1 MPLRDHRRKA
11 SKIKDMSKADRI
23 SVWIE
28 GLRNADDDSARR
40 VWDHF
45 GNRLLELAKGRL
57 NSKTR
62 RLYDEEDAV
71 QSMFESVCFWF
82 ASGRFPDLKDRES
95 LWRLM
100 LVITGQK
107 ISNRHRFDLQQRR
120 DVRRTV
126 TDSVFNQHGQ
136 SGESAADM
144 PDSREPSP
152 EFAAEFVETCQCLFS
167 RLADP
172 LLEKVATLRMEGYTD
187 TEVADRMG
195 CSRRTVQ
202 RRLEIIRRHL
212 SNMELMNEPRESS
225 CKSE

>member
-71 QSMFESVCFWF
+71 QSMFESVCFGF

-136 SGESAADM
+136 SG
-144 PDSREPSP
+144 
-152 EFAAEFVETCQCLFS
+152 
-167 RLADP
+167 
-172 LLEKVATLRMEGYTD
+172 
-187 TEVADRMG
+187 
-195 CSRRTVQ
+195 
-202 RRLEIIRRHL
+202 
-212 SNMELMNEPRESS
+212 
-225 CKSE
+225 